1 LIDLKSNQF
10 ATRVLPFA
18 FYVSRFFN
26 RSPPQSIRLFFADL
40 PTVFDIVNLY
50 DGIIPARMTQE
61 TSHGKT
67 KVCPTCGTRLSE
79 NAVRCLVCG
88 TEFAAQPEPKAAKKV
103 ERSVRAASLPQL
115 TLSLPAAIGSLI
127 VVIAIAAGLTFLLVP
142 KDPAALSPGET
153 GTPTTTPTPSLTAT
167 ASLPPTDIP
176 TATLQP
182 PFEYIVSANDGSCSQ
197 IALNFNIS
205 VQSIIVLNN
214 LPSSCPIS
222 VGQPLLIPYPTPTIP
237 PPATN
242 TPLPAEATRVN
253 CETVQITVQANDT
266 LSSIAANYAVPA
278 EAIKEF
284 NGLTTDNVFLGT
296 TLNIPLCARAPDPNQ
311 PTPTATLPPPYP
323 APNLL
328 LPADGAAFTLANDVV
343 TLQWASVGV
352 LRDGEAYQVV
362 IEDVTASQT
371 RRITDYVTDTKY
383 IVPTSFRPKDNVA
396 HVLRWWVVP
405 VLQSGVDDQG
415 APIWIASGATSEKRV
430 FTWVGVAVEGTP
442 NP

>member
-1 LIDLKSNQF
+1 
-10 ATRVLPFA
+10 
-18 FYVSRFFN
+18 
-26 RSPPQSIRLFFADL
+26 
-40 PTVFDIVNLY
+40 
-50 DGIIPARMTQE
+50 MTQE
-61 TSHGKT
+61 SSHSKT

-88 TEFAAQPEPKAAKKV
+88 TEFTVQTEVKAAKKT
-103 ERSVRAASLPQL
+103 ERSVQATRLPQV
-115 TLSLPAAIGSLI
+115 TLSLPVAVGSLLA
-127 VVIAIAAGLTFLLVP
+127 VIAVAAGLTFALVP
-142 KDPAALSPGET
+142 KDPQSFAAGET
-153 GTPTTTPTPSLTAT
+153 GTPTETPTASLTPTVTNPATDTPTP
-167 ASLPPTDIP
+167 
-176 TATLQP
+176 TLQP
-182 PFEYIVSANDGSCSQ
+182 PFEYTVSASDGSCSQ
-197 IALNFNIS
+197 IAFNFNIS

-222 VGQPLLIPYPTPTIP
+222 VGQVLKIPYPTPTVP

-242 TPLPAEATRVN
+242 TPLPAEATRIS
-253 CETVQITVQANDT
+253 CETVQITVQENDT
-266 LSSIAANYAVPA
+266 LSSIAANYAVPMS
-278 EAIKEF
+278 AIKEF
-284 NGLTTDNVFLGT
+284 NGLTTDNVFLGQT
-296 TLNIPLCARAPDPNQ
+296 ILIPLCARAPDPNQ

-352 LRDGEAYQVV
+352 LRSGEAYQVV
-362 IEDVTASQT
+362 VEDVTASQT

-396 HVLRWWVVP
+396 HVLRWWVIP

-415 APIWIASGATSEKRV
+415 QPIWIASGASSDKRV